1 MNGLESLTRKK
12 INEGNIMHVTK
23 LNLNEMYELKDNLY
37 SNFYYD
43 MDALP
48 ELTEEQRS
56 YIENADYPDDI
67 DDEIIYEIYDD
78 YDFVKDDF
86 FCNER

>member
-1 MNGLESLTRKK
+1 
-12 INEGNIMHVTK
+12 MHVTK

-86 FCNER
+86 FCNM

>member
-1 MNGLESLTRKK
+1 MNGLESLTKKK

-23 LNLNEMYELKDNLY
+23 LNPNEMYELKDNLY

-56 YIENADYPDDI
+56 HIENADYPDDI